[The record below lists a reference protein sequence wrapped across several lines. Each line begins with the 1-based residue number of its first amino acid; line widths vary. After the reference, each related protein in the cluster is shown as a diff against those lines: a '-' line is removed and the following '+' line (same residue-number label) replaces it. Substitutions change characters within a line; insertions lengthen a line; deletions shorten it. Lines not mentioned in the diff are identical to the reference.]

1 MPQGATGP
9 LTSGPITGPFMP
21 IAVQQPYHP
30 GPMIGR
36 NPAAAPA
43 FLQHPATIMMPGHA
57 GMPSVAPGT
66 PVPPMMMPGGH
77 GVMMPGAFP
86 GHQPGLLTGS
96 LQHREMN
103 EPQDFRPAD
112 EDPARMYW
120 VRQLDGHYVS
130 MPRATIDAFGD
141 EGARWYVTDD
151 GVFYAV
157 RLDG

>member
-1 MPQGATGP
+1 MQLPNGAAGP
-9 LTSGPITGPFMP
+9 LTSGPTTGPFMP
-21 IAVQQPYHP
+21 IMGQQPFQP

-36 NPAAAPA
+36 NPAAAPG
-43 FLQHPATIMMPGHA
+43 FVYHHPVMMVHGNGGIPAAPPTVMNGGHMGMMPG
-57 GMPSVAPGT
+57 T
-66 PVPPMMMPGGH
+66 
-77 GVMMPGAFP
+77 FP
-86 GHQPGLLTGS
+86 GHQAGLLTS
-96 LQHREMN
+96 SVQNRELN

-120 VRQLDGHYVS
+120 VRQFDGHYVA